1 MIERRESFNEWFDG
15 MIDTDEERSNVKT
28 LAEHGAD
35 SGVSGIIWTYECV
48 HIHDQFEREI
58 WETMLEDAKELGLN
72 YGEEILLKCKR
83 KDMLEDYESS
93 KTLKV
98 WYMCERRAHQKYNDE
113 ELWDTAEEE

>member
-1 MIERRESFNEWFDG
+1 MNFNEWFDEY
-15 MIDTDEERSNVKT
+15 IDNDEERSNLKT

-35 SGVSGIIWTYECV
+35 SGIANIIYTYECV
-48 HIHDQFEREI
+48 HLYDKFEREI
-58 WETMLEDAKELGLN
+58 WETMLEDAQELGLDC
-72 YGEEILLKCKR
+72 GEEILLKCKR

-113 ELWDTAEEE
+113 ELWEKDE